1 MPEFSIITPVLNQA
15 STIEKC
21 IESVAMQN
29 VDVEHIIIDGGSTDG
44 TVDII
49 RKHEDKLAFWVSE
62 PDRGQ
67 GHAIN
72 KGLKRTTGIWF
83 NWLNA
88 DDQLTENAL
97 QTVLETAKPDTE
109 VVVGKC
115 RHINEKNDTVAEGS
129 ARIWDSLAATLGN
142 YSMGQPS
149 VFYRTET
156 VEQLGDLNENLHLC
170 LDMDLWFRFLL
181 KFGQDHIQTT
191 DTVLSEFLVHKG
203 GKSSSQAE
211 QMRAEKYGIYHA
223 LLSNFELPEVIA
235 HFLSLHPIPESV
247 SYQPPSGL
255 NAEELLSN
263 FAWHLMV
270 GAYDQNALEVCQL
283 FFDVVKKGSRLS
295 ERQKL
300 EWIAR
305 IASAKFT
312 LR

>member
-1 MPEFSIITPVLNQA
+1 MPEFSVITPVLNQA

-29 VDVEHIIIDGGSTDG
+29 MDVEHIIIDGGSTDG

-49 RKHEDKLAFWVSE
+49 RKHEGKLKFWVTE

-67 GHAIN
+67 SHAIN
-72 KGLKRTTGIWF
+72 KGLEQATCAWF

-97 QTVLETAKPDTE
+97 QTVLQTAKSDTQ

-115 RHINEKNDTVAEGS
+115 KHVNTDGETVAEGS
-129 ARIWDSLAATLGN
+129 ARIWDSLEATLGN

-149 VFYRTET
+149 VFYRTEI
-156 VEQLGDLNENLHLC
+156 VKQLGGLNENLHLC

-181 KFGQDHIQTT
+181 IFGQNRIRTT
-191 DTVLSEFLVHKG
+191 DAILSEFMIHEE

-211 QMRAEKYGIYHA
+211 KMRAEKYGVYHS
-223 LLSNFELPEVIA
+223 LLSNFELPKVLVEFFA
-235 HFLSLHPIPESV
+235 YHQIPKLAQ
-247 SYQPPSGL
+247 YYPPSNL
-255 NAEELLSN
+255 NADEVLSN
-263 FAWHLMV
+263 FTWHLMV
-270 GAYDQNALEVCQL
+270 GAYEQKAFTTCEL

-305 IASAKFT
+305 IAAAKFMT
-312 LR
+312 R